1 MGAKIKDLVPSFIN
15 APGAGRYSPPS
26 KTFESTGKTFHSK
39 LHQTWFQGELGTGPA
54 GYSPN
59 STSKGALRYSMR
71 MKLEDIAFKK

>member
-1 MGAKIKDLVPSFIN
+1 MQ
-15 APGAGRYSPPS
+15 
-26 KTFESTGKTFHSK
+26 TFESTGKTFHSK